1 MGKKRARESEE
12 GAAAEAAAAAQAA
25 KREKRGRQ
33 LERVRAPSSLP
44 RLEDGEELVLLRFPA
59 GFDVAQL
66 HGCAL
71 PEALLTDALGGGF
84 TLQLRGGSVRVSSA
98 PRGTAAQGM
107 FVAVVEAA
115 AGGGGGGGGGGGED
129 GDEGP
134 APAVSLLP
142 TPVTAVLDLA
152 AVVPP
157 SEAIPGLRRVALQRR
172 TPVAP
177 VAVPKRA

>member
-1 MGKKRARESEE
+1 MGKKRARESGE
-12 GAAAEAAAAAQAA
+12 GAAAAAADADAQAA
-25 KREKRGRQ
+25 KRDKRGRQ
-33 LERVRAPSSLP
+33 LERVRAASSMP

-107 FVAVVEAA
+107 FVALVEAPA
-115 AGGGGGGGGGGGED
+115 AAAAAVGGED
-129 GDEGP
+129 DDEGP
-134 APAVSLLP
+134 APDVSLLP

-177 VAVPKRA
+177 AAAAPKRA